1 MIPTRVGR
9 AILVM
14 VPSVVLLYAYSTG
27 PDPRVTG
34 APGDDPRACTA
45 CHNIPPSP
53 LNSGGGNV
61 RIDFANG
68 QTYTPGA
75 AQTFSIVITDAV
87 AHVYGFQMTA
97 RLASDLTNGQAG
109 DFTADAHQYVK
120 CDNGDFKG
128 ANSVC
133 SANAPV
139 QFIEHNSPYQTNTI
153 SVQWTA
159 PATDVGS
166 VHLYIAANAA
176 NGDANF
182 TGDHIYTADYVL
194 TSQAASGGGGA
205 PTIAAVQSAGGFNAN
220 AGLASGTWL
229 EIFGT
234 GLATTT
240 RTWGGDDFKGSNAPT
255 TVDGV
260 SVTVNGIPAY
270 VAFVSPGQVNVQAPD
285 DSSIGPGMQVQ
296 VTNASVKSN
305 TMPLTKSAL
314 APALLAPGVFIVDG
328 KQYVVAQ
335 FTDLTT
341 YVGRTGLVAGLTFR
355 PAKPG
360 DTVVIY
366 AIGCGPVTPATPAGT
381 IAAGLTA
388 LQNTPTFRFGNATAT
403 VPYAGLV
410 AGLVGLYQF
419 NVVVP
424 NVPPGD
430 VALTA
435 DIGGVSANSGLF
447 ITVGQ

>member
-1 MIPTRVGR
+1 MFPTRYGR
-9 AILVM
+9 AILAM
-14 VPSVVLLYAYSTG
+14 VPSVVFLYAYSNG
-27 PDPRVTG
+27 PDPRVSG

-45 CHNIPPSP
+45 CHNTSP
-53 LNSGGGNV
+53 LNGGGGNV

-97 RLASDLTNGQAG
+97 RLESDLTNGQAG
-109 DFTADAHQYVK
+109 DFTAGAQQIVL
-120 CDNGDFKG
+120 CDDGTFKG
-128 ANSVC
+128 ANSLC
-133 SANAPV
+133 PANAPV
-139 QFIEHNSPYQTNTI
+139 QFIEHTNGGFLTNTI

-159 PATDVGS
+159 PATDAGN

-176 NGDANF
+176 NGDHQF

-194 TSQAASGGGGA
+194 TPQAAGA
-205 PTIAAVQSAGGFNAN
+205 APSITLVQCAGGFNAS
-220 AGLASGTWL
+220 AGLTSGTWL
-229 EIFGT
+229 EIYGS
-234 GLATTT
+234 GLSTTT
-240 RTWGGDDFKGSNAPT
+240 RTWAGDDFKGSNAPT

-270 VAFVSPGQVNVQAPD
+270 VAYVSPGQVNVQAPD
-285 DSSIGPGMQVQ
+285 DPSIGPGMQVQ
-296 VTNASVKSN
+296 VTNASGKSN
-305 TMPLTKSAL
+305 TMALAKKAL
-314 APALLAPGVFIVDG
+314 APALLAPGVFNVDG

-335 FTDLTT
+335 FPDQT
-341 YVGRTGLVAGLTFR
+341 YVGRAGLIAGLSFS

-360 DTVVIY
+360 DIVTIY

-388 LQNTPTFRFGNATAT
+388 LQNSPTFRFGDTAAELR
-403 VPYAGLV
+403 YAGLV
-410 AGLVGLYQF
+410 PGAVGLYQF

-424 NVPPGD
+424 NVLPGD

-435 DIGGVSANSGLF
+435 DIGGVSANPGLV

>member
-1 MIPTRVGR
+1 MIPSRAGR

-14 VPSVVLLYAYSTG
+14 VPSVLLLYAYSTG

-45 CHNIPPSP
+45 CHNTSP
-53 LNSGGGNV
+53 LNGGGGNV

-97 RLASDLTNGQAG
+97 RLGSDLTNGQAG

-128 ANSVC
+128 ASSVC

-153 SVQWTA
+153 SVRWTA

-285 DSSIGPGMQVQ
+285 DSSIGPGMQIQ
-296 VTNASVKSN
+296 VTNASGKSN
-305 TMPLTKSAL
+305 TMPLAKKAL
-314 APALLAPGVFIVDG
+314 APALLAPSVFIVDG

-335 FTDLTT
+335 FQDQT
-341 YVGRTGLVAGLTFR
+341 YVGRTGLIAGLSFR

-360 DTVVIY
+360 DIITIY
-366 AIGCGPVTPATPAGT
+366 GIGCGPVTPASPAGT

-388 LQNTPTFRFGNATAT
+388 LQNPPAFRFGNTTAT

-424 NVPPGD
+424 SVLPGD
-430 VALTA
+430 VALA
-435 DIGGVSANSGLF
+435 VDIGAVSANPGLF

>member
-1 MIPTRVGR
+1 
-9 AILVM
+9 
-14 VPSVVLLYAYSTG
+14 
-27 PDPRVTG
+27 
-34 APGDDPRACTA
+34 
-45 CHNIPPSP
+45 
-53 LNSGGGNV
+53 
-61 RIDFANG
+61 
-68 QTYTPGA
+68 
-75 AQTFSIVITDAV
+75 
-87 AHVYGFQMTA
+87 
-97 RLASDLTNGQAG
+97 
-109 DFTADAHQYVK
+109 
-120 CDNGDFKG
+120 
-128 ANSVC
+128 
-133 SANAPV
+133 
-139 QFIEHNSPYQTNTI
+139 
-153 SVQWTA
+153 
-159 PATDVGS
+159 
-166 VHLYIAANAA
+166 
-176 NGDANF
+176 
-182 TGDHIYTADYVL
+182 
-194 TSQAASGGGGA
+194 
-205 PTIAAVQSAGGFNAN
+205 
-220 AGLASGTWL
+220 
-229 EIFGT
+229 
-234 GLATTT
+234 
-240 RTWGGDDFKGSNAPT
+240 
-255 TVDGV
+255 
-260 SVTVNGIPAY
+260 
-270 VAFVSPGQVNVQAPD
+270 
-285 DSSIGPGMQVQ
+285 

>member
-14 VPSVVLLYAYSTG
+14 VPSVLWLYAYSTG
-27 PDPRVTG
+27 PDPRYTG
-34 APGDDPRACTA
+34 APGDDKLACVA
-45 CHNIPPSP
+45 CHNTSP

-61 RIDFANG
+61 KIDFPNG

-97 RLASDLTNGQAG
+97 RLGSDLTNGQAG

-128 ANSVC
+128 AKSLC
-133 SANAPV
+133 PGNAPV
-139 QFIEHNSPYQTNTI
+139 QFIEHNSPYPTNTI

-159 PATDVGS
+159 PATDVGN

-194 TSQAASGGGGA
+194 TSQASSGGGPA
-205 PTIAAVQSAGGFNAN
+205 PSIALVQCAGGFNAN
-220 AGLASGTWL
+220 AGLTSGTWL

-234 GLATTT
+234 GLSTTT
-240 RTWGGDDFKGSNAPT
+240 RSWGGDDFKGSNAPT

-260 SVTVNGIPAY
+260 SVTVNGVPAY

-285 DSSIGPGMQVQ
+285 DSSIGDGMLIQ
-296 VTNASVKSN
+296 VTNASGKSN
-305 TMPLTKSAL
+305 TMSLAKKAL

-335 FTDLTT
+335 FLDQT
-341 YVGRTGLVAGLTFR
+341 YVGSTGLVAGLSFR

-360 DTVVIY
+360 DVVIIY

-381 IAAGLTA
+381 IAAGLTT

-403 VPYAGLV
+403 VQYAGLV

-424 NVPPGD
+424 NVLPGD
-430 VALTA
+430 VALA
-435 DIGGVSANSGLF
+435 VDIGGVSANPGLF